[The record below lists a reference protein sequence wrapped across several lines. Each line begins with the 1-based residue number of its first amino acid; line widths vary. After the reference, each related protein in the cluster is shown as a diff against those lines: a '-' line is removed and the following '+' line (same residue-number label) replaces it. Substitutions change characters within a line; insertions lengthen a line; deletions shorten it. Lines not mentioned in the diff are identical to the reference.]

1 MEDNQFLRRLVEA
14 GRPGAYLR
22 IVIEGDVGA
31 GDEIRLVERPDHD
44 LPIGDVYR
52 IYTRDRVDA
61 GRLLS
66 VAQISSAWKG
76 WANKALLGVERRM
89 DRSRLRRRVDPES

>member
-1 MEDNQFLRRLVEA
+1 MEDNQFLRRFVEA
-14 GRPGAYLR
+14 GQPGAYLR

-44 LPIGDVYR
+44 LTIGDL

-61 GRLLS
+61 GRLFS

-76 WANKALLGVERRM
+76 WANKALLGVEHRM